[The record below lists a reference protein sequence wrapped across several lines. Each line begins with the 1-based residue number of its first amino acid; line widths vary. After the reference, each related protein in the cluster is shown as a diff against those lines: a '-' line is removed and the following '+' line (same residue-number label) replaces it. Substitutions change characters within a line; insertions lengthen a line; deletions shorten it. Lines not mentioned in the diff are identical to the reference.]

1 MKAIIQYYHY
11 NRNMQE
17 KKEIILNALAEVVR
31 DLRGN
36 RSQFMF
42 ASENDISIS
51 IVSMV
56 ERGLKDPQL
65 TTLVKLAEAFDMNLS
80 DFSKLIEEKLPDNFS
95 LIEK

>member
-1 MKAIIQYYHY
+1 
-11 NRNMQE
+11 MQE

-65 TTLVKLAEAFDMNLS
+65 TTLVKLTEAFDMNLS

>member
-1 MKAIIQYYHY
+1 
-11 NRNMQE
+11 MQE

-51 IVSMV
+51 VVSMV

>member
-1 MKAIIQYYHY
+1 
-11 NRNMQE
+11 MQE

-31 DLRGN
+31 DLRGK

>member
-1 MKAIIQYYHY
+1 
-11 NRNMQE
+11 MQE

-65 TTLVKLAEAFDMNLS
+65 TTLVKLAEAFDMKLS

>member
-1 MKAIIQYYHY
+1 
-11 NRNMQE
+11 MQD
-17 KKEIILNALAEVVR
+17 KKEIILNALAEVVKE
-31 DLRGN
+31 LRGE

-42 ASENDISIS
+42 ASENDISTS

-65 TTLVKLAEAFDMNLS
+65 TTLIKLAEAFDMKFS
-80 DFSKLIEEKLPDNFS
+80 DFSKRIEEKLPKDFC

>member
-1 MKAIIQYYHY
+1 
-11 NRNMQE
+11 MQD
-17 KKEIILNALAEVVR
+17 KKKIILNALAKTVKG
-31 DLRGN
+31 LRGK

-51 IVSMV
+51 IISTV

-65 TTLVKLAEAFDMNLS
+65 TTIVKLADAFDMSLS
-80 DFSKLIEEKLPDNFS
+80 DFAKELEKNLPNNFS

>member
-1 MKAIIQYYHY
+1 
-11 NRNMQE
+11 MQE

-65 TTLVKLAEAFDMNLS
+65 TTLVKLADAFDMNLS

>member
-1 MKAIIQYYHY
+1 
-11 NRNMQE
+11 MQE

>member
-1 MKAIIQYYHY
+1 MKAIIQFYHY